1 MKKLILKNRQSPGDI
16 VMLTA
21 AVRDLHRSQ
30 PGMFATDVRTPCGAL
45 WENNPH
51 LTALAEDD
59 AEAEVIECG
68 YPLIHRSNGGP
79 WHFIHGFTQFLA
91 EKLGVPIQ
99 PTDFKGDIHLAAREK
114 AWMSQV
120 QEITRTR
127 VPYWIVGAGGKYD
140 FTAKWWAHARWQAV
154 VEHFA
159 GRILFV
165 QVGEKGHHH
174 PPLDGVLDLR
184 GKTTLRQLVRLV
196 HHAQGV
202 LCPVTL
208 LMHLAAAVE
217 VGPGMPKNRPCVV
230 VAGGREPAQWEAYPH
245 HQYLH
250 TNGALRCCD
259 HGGCWKARTVP
270 LGDGDKKDEA
280 RNLCVDVVEMAT
292 GRRQRGE
299 EWGRENENAQRS
311 TEGAAEPV
319 TNHSSPITTTDF
331 LPRCMDMISAED
343 VIRRIELYFDGGA
356 VRYLTDTERRVC
368 AEAIP
373 ALEREAVG
381 EAGSELLGI

>member
-1 MKKLILKNRQSPGDI
+1 MKKLLLKNRQSPGDI

-21 AVRDLHRSQ
+21 AVRDLHRSH
-30 PGMFATDVRTPCGAL
+30 PGQFATDVRTPCGAL

-59 AEAEVIECG
+59 AEAEGIECG

-79 WHFIHGFTQFLA
+79 WHFIHGFTQFLSG
-91 EKLGVPIQ
+91 KLGVPIQ
-99 PTDFKGDIHLAAREK
+99 PTDFKGDIHLSPKEK
-114 AWMSQV
+114 GWMSQV
-120 QEITRTR
+120 QEITRQR

-140 FTAKWWAHARWQAV
+140 FTAKWWAHERWQAV
-154 VEHFA
+154 VERFA

-174 PPLDGVLDLR
+174 PPLAGVLDLR

-259 HGGCWKARTVP
+259 HGGCWKARVVP
-270 LGDGDKKDEA
+270 LGDGDRKDEP
-280 RNLCVDVVEMAT
+280 RNLCVDVVHLRDPVLGYARKARDPVPAHASANAP
-292 GRRQRGE
+292 GRD
-299 EWGRENENAQRS
+299 A
-311 TEGAAEPV
+311 
-319 TNHSSPITTTDF
+319 TDF

-356 VRYLTDTERRVC
+356 VRYLTDAERRVC
-368 AEAIP
+368 EETVS
-373 ALEREAVG
+373 ALEWEAM
-381 EAGSELLGI
+381 AG